1 MKKARVIA
9 AMLLAVLLAFPGMM
23 AVQAAEWNS
32 GFNKY
37 AETKY
42 NIVKGVTETTTYM
55 RNDDDDNV
63 IAHTATIQANGDTTF
78 KASYGKYYSKG
89 STKASRK
96 AKASNWSDNDW
107 NMMTTTDQAAA
118 YQAAGET
125 EGSVVLAVNGDYYNM
140 SNGCP
145 LGSVICEGNADLHP
159 DNQEPYFAVLKDGS
173 FVIRDADVPKTDVE
187 EAICGPFRLIKDGR
201 ITEELF
207 YGDAAA
213 MPRHSIGIKENGDV
227 VICEIDGRQEKSV
240 GATVYQIA
248 KYLKDQGCVDAIYLD
263 GGGSATFAT
272 KREGTDKLKI
282 QNSPSDGSE
291 RTVSSALLLVYKGN
305 SDGKFDHAS
314 VTPVNEVYTPGS
326 EVQFKAIGVDK
337 SGGAATLPEDA
348 TWQLAENSK
357 QYGAIDEKTGKFT
370 DNGEVAEEHTVKA
383 EVVSGGKVVG
393 DASIII
399 ATPDEFKF
407 TNESINLDYE
417 AKSNLGISVYSQGR
431 DLNYKLGDLVWN
443 VADETAGKMDG
454 NTFVA
459 AADNATHDLSVQTK
473 ITVKSKWNENVK
485 GEITVGIGMKPVVV
499 MDGGDNDGLTYGN
512 IPIAMANP
520 SGGTVVKYEEG
531 ETSKSNLL
539 ALHYAEVD
547 NAGNFI
553 SSRMAKVSAEQIGE
567 DTGKVRFGK
576 HALKLNYDFS
586 NITSTEG
593 ACIGFSKDTVIP
605 GTPTA
610 IGVWVYAPEGTP
622 NLWLR
627 LRCRPGDKTGGG
639 KDNGTINLNFTE
651 EDKTAAT
658 TDGTKGGINW
668 TGWKYLTCD
677 LTSVKAPIT
686 LPAGETFRVMCLASK
701 EGMGTWVCTKDDS
714 GKVSEPKY
722 VGHTNSKGY
731 LYIDNLQFIYG
742 NDSADTDNPMITSV
756 KGGSGSLEEISSDGK
771 TVFDSNKL
779 NFDIRFDDVQN
790 KHTSS
795 VDVAYVYVDG
805 KNMEEN
811 SGYHCELNDGMIQL
825 NELQLANGTHSL
837 KVLVRDKNGN
847 EATVTRTFEVKGDNK
862 GLTSISLDKDGD
874 EAYLGTSYNLKL
886 TSNKLE
892 DVKEVAATIKVNKET
907 PVEYVTFEDAY
918 KDSTWSYNEE
928 KEQLTIKAT
937 RKDDATASG
946 KGTIA
951 QIKIKV
957 PGTLGTTSY
966 VTYKVEE
973 GTVTY
978 VEAKDS
984 SVINTFATSSTSV
997 PVKAAYTVKPETI
1010 IVGRQSGQITVKDK
1024 DGNPA
1029 ADVEVYQVVEDVEDT
1044 LLGTTDEK
1052 GIVSTGAFCKAVQK
1066 FTVYAKG
1073 KEGYSFRVN
1082 GQSVKAQGDESGKPY
1097 NLIATATTDPATEKA
1112 FSWMT
1117 YPEEADKK
1125 AVVQYAKKTEYDEKK
1140 ESAFQNFNGKVKLVD
1155 YTGSKVDD
1163 NYANYVNTV
1172 TVTGLEAGTEY
1183 AYRVGDGTNWSD
1195 VSTFK
1200 TKKAKENTK
1209 FFIIGDTQAEGED
1222 LTRLDAIANKVSAG
1236 YDFGIQVGDSLESPG
1251 VYSGWKDILNAFT
1264 RFKSTDI
1271 VHVIGNHET
1280 YNRDDNAE
1288 HANTIYNTPS
1298 DKYYSMTYG
1307 NVYVATIAYSLNN
1320 AQMKEAAEWLA
1331 KDAAASDA
1339 QWKILT
1345 MHQPPYY
1352 TNPQG
1357 SSEYINE
1364 VIPPAVDKGG
1374 IDFVFSGHDHS
1385 FARTFPLT
1393 DRKVASDAKE
1403 DKDETTY
1410 AGKGAVYYICGS
1422 TGEKSYGVTDNKDFH
1437 FAKASQDYQNGIYL
1451 SVDATED
1458 KCVVTAYDG
1467 DTVYDE
1473 FTKVNGCYN
1482 KDTKKFE
1489 HEFTTYS
1496 NGMVICEKCGVR
1508 ENVETEKFSGLVKDE
1523 ESGKSMFFVD
1533 GKAQTGLVAY
1543 AEDSMYFD
1551 ENGLAVTGTLKIGD
1565 VEYNFEDGVY
1575 KSCSDKDATE
1585 VEFGY
1590 CGNKT
1595 NDVNGKNLM
1604 YAYHKGSE
1612 VLNIAKNPDMK
1623 DASGE
1628 MNDWAAIRDIPWQTH
1643 QYTIKTVKIGE
1654 GITNVG
1660 NTFIRTNLNPAAAQL
1675 KDLDPE
1681 LTTVELPST
1690 LEKIGTAAFYHA
1702 TKLNKVTIPESVTY
1716 IGKQAF
1722 AYCKSL
1728 DITMSGTKVPEV
1740 ASDAFAKCGK
1750 KSVLS
1755 VPNTAAWRD
1764 AISSKKIVF
1773 PGTIKYIG
1781 QDGTIEKE
1789 DKPAEDDT
1797 DNTNSTTATKPGT
1810 TETKPEVVPAV
1821 SKNALYAKVKVDN
1834 KKLYLSW
1841 NKISGVS
1848 GYDIYVSKCGKKA
1861 GKLISAKN
1869 LKKSVT
1875 TGKNTTITIKK
1886 AIGKKN
1892 IKKQLTYKA
1901 VVKAY
1906 QLRAG
1911 KKVYVKTSEQMH
1923 FVLKTNKTYTNPKS
1937 VQISKT
1943 TLKLRKGKKATVKA
1957 LAVKED
1963 KKKALLQNSHVR
1975 TIRWYSSDSRIVKVT
1990 SSGVIKAKKK
2000 GTCKVYAIGA
2010 NGVKKI
2016 VTVVVK

>member
-9 AMLLAVLLAFPGMM
+9 AMLLAVLLTFPGMM

-32 GFNKY
+32 EFKQYKKTN
-37 AETKY
+37 Y
-42 NIVKGVTETTTYM
+42 NIVDGVTESTVYM
-55 RNDDDDNV
+55 RNEDNDNV
-63 IAHTATIQANGDTTF
+63 IAHMATVKAKGDATF
-78 KASYGKYYSKG
+78 KASYGKYYEKG

-96 AKASNWSDNDW
+96 AKASNWNDNW
-107 NMMTTTDQAAA
+107 NMMTTTAQAAA
-118 YQAAGET
+118 YEVAGDT

-145 LGSVICEGNADLHP
+145 LGSVICEGNTDLHP

-173 FVIRDADVPKTDVE
+173 FVIRDADVPKTDVQ

-201 ITEELF
+201 IMEELF
-207 YGDAAA
+207 YGDATA

-240 GATVYQIA
+240 GATLYQIA

-272 KREGTDKLKI
+272 KREETDELKI

-291 RTVSSALLLVYKGN
+291 RTVSSALLLVYNGS

-326 EVQFKAIGVDK
+326 DVQFKAIGVDK
-337 SGGAATLPEDA
+337 SGGSAPLPEDV
-348 TWQLAENSK
+348 TWQLSENSK
-357 QYGAIDEKTGKFT
+357 QYGTIDEKTGKFT
-370 DNGEVAEEHTVKA
+370 ANETATEEHTVTA
-383 EVVSGGKVVG
+383 EVVSSGKVVG
-393 DASIII
+393 QSSISI

-407 TNESINLDYE
+407 TNDNINLDYE
-417 AKSNLGISVYSQGR
+417 AKSNLGIHVYSKGR
-431 DLNYKLGDLVWN
+431 DLNYKTGDLVWE

-454 NTFVA
+454 DTFTA
-459 AADNATHDLSVQTK
+459 AKNNDKGDLSVKTI
-473 ITVKSKWNENVK
+473 ITVKSKWNADINSKV
-485 GEITVGIGMKPVVV
+485 TVGIGMKPVVV
-499 MDGGDNDGLTYGN
+499 MDGGDNDGLKYGN
-512 IPIAMANP
+512 IPSALAEAG
-520 SGGTVVKYEEG
+520 GGTVVGYDRG
-531 ETSKSNLL
+531 EVTDDTDLMV
-539 ALHYAEVD
+539 LHYADLIDPD
-547 NAGNFI
+547 NYIWSGRA
-553 SSRMAKVSAEQIGE
+553 AKVSAEQVS
-567 DTGKVRFGK
+567 DDNGKVRFGK
-576 HALKLNYDFS
+576 HALKLNYDFT

-593 ACIGFSKDTVIP
+593 ACVGFSKDKVIE
-605 GTPTA
+605 GSPTA
-610 IGVWVYAPEGTP
+610 VGIWVYAPEGTP

-627 LRCRPGDKTGGG
+627 LRCKEAGSNSTRT
-639 KDNGTINLNFTE
+639 LNFTQ
-651 EDKTAAT
+651 EDKAAAS

-677 LTSVKAPIT
+677 LAEAGVKTPIT
-686 LPAGETFRVMCLASK
+686 LPAGETFRVMCIPK
-701 EGMGTWVCTKDDS
+701 QENGEYVGMGTLVCTKDDS
-714 GKVSEPKY
+714 GKVSEVKK
-722 VGHTNSKGY
+722 VGLSKGY
-731 LYIDNLQFIYG
+731 IYLDNLQFIYG
-742 NDSADTDNPMITSV
+742 NDSADTDNPMVTSV
-756 KGGSGSLEEISSDGK
+756 KGGAGSLEEISSDGK

-790 KHTSS
+790 KYTSG
-795 VDVAYVYVDG
+795 VDLAYVYIDG

-847 EATVTRTFEVKGDNK
+847 EATATRTFEVKGDNK
-862 GLTSISLDKDGD
+862 GLTSISVDKDGD

-907 PVEYVTFEDAY
+907 PVEDVTFEDAY
-918 KDSTWSYNEE
+918 KDSTWNYNEE

-946 KGTIA
+946 EGTIA
-951 QIKIKV
+951 QIKVKV
-957 PGTLGTTSY
+957 PGTLGKTSY

-978 VEAKDS
+978 VEDKDS

-997 PVKAAYTVKPETI
+997 PVKATYTVKPETI
-1010 IVGRQSGQITVKDK
+1010 IVGRKSGQITVKDK

-1029 ADVEVYQVVEDVEDT
+1029 ADVEVYQVVEGEEDKS
-1044 LLGTTDEK
+1044 LGKTDK
-1052 GIVSTGAFCKAVQK
+1052 NDILSTDAFCNAVQK
-1066 FTVYAKG
+1066 FTIYAKG

-1112 FSWMT
+1112 FSWMS
-1117 YPEEADKK
+1117 YPEDADKK
-1125 AVVQYAKKTEYDEKK
+1125 AIVQYAKKAAYDEKK
-1140 ESAFQNFNGKVKLVD
+1140 EAAFQNFTGKVKLVD
-1155 YTGSKVDD
+1155 YSGSSDE
-1163 NYANYVNTV
+1163 NNNFANYVNTA
-1172 TVTGLEAGTEY
+1172 TVTGLETGTEY

-1200 TKKAKENTK
+1200 TKKTKENTK
-1209 FFIIGDTQAEGED
+1209 FFIIGDTQAEGAD
-1222 LTRLDAIANKVSAG
+1222 LTRLNAIADKVSSG

-1251 VYSGWKDILNAFT
+1251 LYSGWTGILDAFT
-1264 RFKSTDI
+1264 KFKSTD
-1271 VHVIGNHET
+1271 VAHVIGNHET
-1280 YNRDDNAE
+1280 YNGDDKAE
-1288 HANTIYNTPS
+1288 HANIIYNTPN
-1298 DKYYSMTYG
+1298 DKYYSVTYG
-1307 NVYVATIAYSLNN
+1307 NVYVATIAYSSDN

-1403 DKDETTY
+1403 DVAETTY

-1437 FAKASQDYQNGIYL
+1437 FAKATQDYENGIYL

-1458 KCVVTAYDG
+1458 KCVITAYDG
-1467 DTVYDE
+1467 DSVYDE

-1508 ENVETEKFSGLVKDE
+1508 ENVETEKFNGLVKDE
-1523 ESGKSMFFVD
+1523 KSGKSMFFVD

-1551 ENGLAVTGTLKIGD
+1551 EDGLAVTGTLKLGD
-1565 VEYNFEDGVY
+1565 VEYRFEDGIY
-1575 KSCSDKDATE
+1575 KSCSDKDAAE

-1590 CGNKT
+1590 CGNKA
-1595 NDVNGKNLM
+1595 NDVNGKNLI

-1612 VLNIAKNPDMK
+1612 ILNIAKNPDVK
-1623 DASGE
+1623 NASGE

-1660 NTFIRTNLNPAAAQL
+1660 NTFIRTNVNPAAAQL
-1675 KDLDPE
+1675 KDLEPE

-1690 LEKIGTAAFYHA
+1690 LKKIGTAAFYHA
-1702 TKLNKVTIPESVTY
+1702 TKLKKVTIPESVTS
-1716 IGKQAF
+1716 IEKQAF
-1722 AYCKSL
+1722 VYCKNL
-1728 DITMSGTKVPEV
+1728 EITMSGSKVPEV
-1740 ASDAFAKCGK
+1740 ASNAFSKCGK
-1750 KSVLS
+1750 KAVLNI
-1755 VPNTAAWRD
+1755 PNTEVWKD
-1764 AISSKKIVF
+1764 AIKNKKIVF
-1773 PGTIKYIG
+1773 PGIIKYIG
-1781 QDGTIEKE
+1781 ENGNVEKE
-1789 DKPAEDDT
+1789 DKPAED
-1797 DNTNSTTATKPGT
+1797 TTEKPGTIATKP
-1810 TETKPEVVPAV
+1810 ETVPAV
-1821 SKNALYAKVKVDN
+1821 SKNALYAKVKVNN
-1834 KKLYLSW
+1834 KKLYFSW
-1841 NKISGVS
+1841 NKISGTS
-1848 GYDIYVSKCGKKA
+1848 GYDIYVSKCGKSG
-1861 GKLISAKN
+1861 GKLVSAKN
-1869 LKKSVT
+1869 LKKSVR
-1875 TGKNTTITIKK
+1875 TGNNAMITIKK
-1886 AIGKKN
+1886 AVGKKN
-1892 IKKQLTYKA
+1892 IKKQLSYKA
-1901 VVKAY
+1901 IVKAY
-1906 QLRAG
+1906 QMRAG

-1923 FVLKTNKTYTNPKS
+1923 FVLKNNKTYTNVKAVQVSKKS
-1937 VQISKT
+1937 I
-1943 TLKLRKGKKATVKA
+1943 TLKKGKKAKLTA
-1957 LAVKED
+1957 FASKENR
-1963 KKKALLQNSHVR
+1963 KKKLLKNSHVK
-1975 TIRWYSSDSRIVKVT
+1975 TIRWYSSDSKIVKVK
-1990 SSGVIKAKKK
+1990 SSGIIKAKKK
-2000 GTCKVYAIGA
+2000 GFCKIYATSA
-2010 NGVKKI
+2010 NGIKKVITIIVK
-2016 VTVVVK
+2016 